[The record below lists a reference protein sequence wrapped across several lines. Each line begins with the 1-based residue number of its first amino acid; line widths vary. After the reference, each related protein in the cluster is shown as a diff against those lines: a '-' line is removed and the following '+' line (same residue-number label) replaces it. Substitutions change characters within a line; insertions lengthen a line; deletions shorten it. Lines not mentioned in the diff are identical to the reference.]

1 MVPQIFF
8 VTPAY
13 TDSDRL
19 ACNHSIVLSWQHR
32 PIAVEQRCCPF
43 KVSLVK
49 ESKRTLMVRLDLS
62 MLNFP
67 IMFSI
72 SHSEAKSNNVS
83 RVYTFLKI
91 SNKSASIMS
100 CATSGY

>member
-1 MVPQIFF
+1 
-8 VTPAY
+8 
-13 TDSDRL
+13 
-19 ACNHSIVLSWQHR
+19 
-32 PIAVEQRCCPF
+32 
-43 KVSLVK
+43 
-49 ESKRTLMVRLDLS
+49 MVRLDLS

-72 SHSEAKSNNVS
+72 SRSEAKSNNVS